1 MKMTMRELRPAEDF
15 LRTCLPGGGRVLC
28 AVSGGLDS
36 MCLLHF
42 AAGLKGFSVAA
53 AHFNHQL
60 RGETALRD
68 QRFVEDW
75 CRERAIPCIT
85 GTGDTRERAKQMGE
99 TLEEAGRKLRYAF
112 LEAAGEGFDAILTA
126 HHADDNAETVLF
138 HLLRGTGTAGLGG
151 IPRRRG
157 KILRPFLPLERET
170 LERYAKAYDIPH
182 VEDETNEEELAS
194 RNVLR
199 HRVLPVLKELNP
211 GAAEHISRAA
221 AIAAEENAV
230 LEQLAEEL
238 ADRGEI
244 AALLAA
250 PGVLGSRAALIL
262 LSRHAGARKDLTACH
277 AAQLLELCRKGRG
290 EAHFP
295 GGLAAEVENGHLI
308 FRLRG
313 DGQTEIPLSVGETV
327 HFGPWWVETSRE
339 NNGGWPLRLPDG
351 ESLRLT
357 HWKSSDRLTLP
368 GSRGSRSV
376 KRLCADK
383 GISTTERDALP
394 IVRLGEICAGAARL
408 GMDTDYTPKDGEE
421 SIYIKFYLEGEQQ

>member
-1 MKMTMRELRPAEDF
+1 MSELREAEAF
-15 LRTCLPGGGRVLC
+15 LRACLPEGGRVLC

-42 AAGLKGFSVAA
+42 VVGLEGFSVTA

-75 CRERAIPCIT
+75 CRKRAIPCVT
-85 GTGDTRERAKQMGE
+85 ASGDTRARAKETGE
-99 TLEEAGRKLRYAF
+99 TLEEAARKLRYAF
-112 LEAAGEGFDAILTA
+112 LESAGKDFDAILTA

-170 LERYAKAYDIPH
+170 LERYAKANNIPH

-199 HRVLPVLKELNP
+199 RRVMPVLKELNP
-211 GAAEHISRAA
+211 RAAEHISRAA
-221 AIAAEENAV
+221 VIVAEENAL
-230 LEQLAEEL
+230 LEQLAGEL
-238 ADRGEI
+238 ADQGE
-244 AALLAA
+244 AAAFLAA
-250 PGVLGSRAALIL
+250 PEVLALRAALIL
-262 LSRHAGARKDLTACH
+262 LGRHAGTRKDLTALH

-295 GGLAAEVENGHLI
+295 GRLTAEVSEGRLA
-308 FRLRG
+308 FRFREEEREVL
-313 DGQTEIPLSVGETV
+313 LSVGETAY
-327 HFGPWWVETSRE
+327 FGPWRAEVSRE
-339 NNGGWPLRLPDG
+339 DNGGWPMRLPAG
-351 ESLRLT
+351 APLRLT
-357 HWKSSDRLTLP
+357 NWKNGDRLTLP
-368 GSRGSRSV
+368 GSRGSRSF
-376 KRLCADK
+376 KRLCTDK
-383 GISTTERDALP
+383 GISPGERDALP
-394 IVRLGEICAGAARL
+394 TVRLGEACVGAARL
-408 GMDTDYTPKDGEE
+408 GMDLDHTPGDGEE
-421 SIYIKFYLEGEQQ
+421 KIYIKFYLEGEQQ